1 MSSERQAAAG
11 APGPVPTE
19 QARLEQMSSRAL
31 IGQLAVLNERLTSE
45 TTAGGYRPL
54 PGRSMRIASLT
65 RRIRLT
71 EAELARRTPTP
82 GSMNQHSSA
91 TPHCPAGSTSTIT
104 TEPTPQS
111 EASDP

>member
-11 APGPVPTE
+11 APEPVPTE

-82 GSMNQHSSA
+82 DHPQD
-91 TPHCPAGSTSTIT
+91 PHAPPTG
-104 TEPTPQS
+104 TETHHDH
-111 EASDP
+111 EAAAP